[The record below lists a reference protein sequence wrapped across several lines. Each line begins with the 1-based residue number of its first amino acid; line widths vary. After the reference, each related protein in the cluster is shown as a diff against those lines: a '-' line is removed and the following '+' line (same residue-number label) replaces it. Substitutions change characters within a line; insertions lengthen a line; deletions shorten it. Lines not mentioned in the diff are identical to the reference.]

1 MHSTIRLPWY
11 IKYSYKGK
19 LIDLVPISKPR
30 INMKDFRMQ
39 WKIWKNKNKPKPNP
53 NPVDG
58 RKKWKLK
65 QGVNEIET
73 KNNTQN

>member
-1 MHSTIRLPWY
+1 M
-11 IKYSYKGK
+11 
-19 LIDLVPISKPR
+19 
-30 INMKDFRMQ
+30 
-39 WKIWKNKNKPKPNP
+39 KIWKNKNKPKPNP